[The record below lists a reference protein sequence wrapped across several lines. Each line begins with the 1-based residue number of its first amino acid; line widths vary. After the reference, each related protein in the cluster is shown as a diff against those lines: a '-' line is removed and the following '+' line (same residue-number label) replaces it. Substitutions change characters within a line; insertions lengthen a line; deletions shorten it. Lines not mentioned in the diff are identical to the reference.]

1 MPRVETLGQRI
12 RRLRHDRGM
21 SLAKVSGGDF
31 SRAFLNQVELGR
43 SQPSTRVLR
52 VIAGRL
58 GTEVDY
64 LLEGRLPGDR
74 ARAGPRE
81 GARPAGPRRRPPR
94 ARRARHRRSSRS
106 TGRSAPTRGS
116 ARPRR
121 LLMLGRNDEAAEV
134 LDSGEAGDRG
144 SAATPTACSACARSS
159 EARRCSI
166 GGGDLESAAQAHLRL
181 ADRAQRAANSHDALE
196 HYRAARV
203 LLEVRAPTVEGE
215 RRRWGHRRRRDLER
229 DHLVRLEDD
238 RVRDRPCRA
247 AAPCRRSGRRRRPAS
262 GRRVRVKVDTWVA
275 SSGSGVPFDD
285 LPRP

>member
-64 LLEGRLPGDR
+64 LLEGRQPAMERELALEK
-74 ARAGPRE
+74 ARVLV
-81 GARPAGPRRRPPR
+81 ARGH
-94 ARRARHRRSSRS
+94 ARRAL
-106 TGRSAPTRGS
+106 SALVGVVESFDWPLGTD
-116 ARPRR
+116 AR
-121 LLMLGRNDEAAEV
+121 LCQAEAFLMLGRNEEAAEV
-134 LDSGEAGDRG
+134 LTAEKPVIAAQRDTHRLQRLRSLQRGEAL
-144 SAATPTACSACARSS
+144 PV
-159 EARRCSI
+159 
-166 GGGDLESAAQAHLRL
+166 GGGDLEKAAQAHLRL

-203 LLEVRAPTVEGE
+203 LLEVRART
-215 RRRWGHRRRRDLER
+215 
-229 DHLVRLEDD
+229 
-238 RVRDRPCRA
+238 
-247 AAPCRRSGRRRRPAS
+247 GR
-262 GRRVRVKVDTWVA
+262 
-275 SSGSGVPFDD
+275 
-285 LPRP
+285 